1 MADIKFDVSKLTD
14 PQLEIASKI
23 IDTCTSL
30 GVNPDLVLPMAYVE
44 SRFNPDVPD
53 SSAGAIGIMQLMPN
67 TAKHLKVNPRDMN
80 DNIKGGCLFIRNLMD
95 NPKIAHDPTK
105 VIAAYHDGP
114 DSKFFK
120 TGNPADITDAAIEY
134 VDLVNQLSKGLI
146 APPAVK
152 KSGEVPTAS
161 GEPAAEPPKTD
172 VWSTTPLSSA
182 ASGTPEE
189 DGTKY
194 GFDPLAMSAGAIPG
208 VAVGSAVGGGRT
220 ALDIG
225 RRVGDVASQVSSNL
239 LNASQGAPGSSS
251 GALPTAGG
259 PAQRTPAGG
268 QGTFNYGK
276 KFGMT
281 DFDAAKA
288 TNMSK
293 QPGGAWD
300 VARQAAEAEQKIG
313 PGYKMNPQ
321 RADLM
326 LPDSAGGGPRG
337 QTRVPIPP
345 VTQPSPTMGQR
356 VSQAFA
362 PVSRTMNA
370 PMVRGPLS
378 GLMAGPMAAEA
389 ASRYEKEDYPG
400 AALAGTGALAS
411 GASMF
416 GVPYSAPVSLAAPA
430 ALAGYDYYRNVGP
443 QQFKAD
449 VKKAPQAISAAI
461 LDELKDWEKSFKATA
476 KRYQSG
482 NIPVQPD
489 ALSGG
494 LQ

>member
-14 PQLEIASKI
+14 PQLEVASKI

-44 SRFNPDVPD
+44 SRFNPDVAD
-53 SSAGAIGIMQLMPN
+53 SSKGAIGVMQLMPD
-67 TAKHLKVNPRDMN
+67 TAKHLKVNPRDV
-80 DNIKGGCLFIRNLMD
+80 DENIKGGCLFIRNLMD

-114 DSKFFK
+114 NSKFFK
-120 TGNPADITDAAIEY
+120 TGDPTDITDAAIEY

-152 KSGEVPTAS
+152 KSGET
-161 GEPAAEPPKTD
+161 PAAPGESTTEPPKAST
-172 VWSTTPLSSA
+172 WSTAPLPPA
-182 ASGTPEE
+182 AAEE
-189 DGTKY
+189 EQTKY

-208 VAVGSAVGGGRT
+208 VVAGSGVGAGRSA
-220 ALDIG
+220 LNIG
-225 RRVGDVASQVSSNL
+225 HRIGDVASQVSSNL
-239 LNASQGAPGSSS
+239 LQASQGTPGTPTS
-251 GALPTAGG
+251 GGLPPAGG
-259 PAQRTPAGG
+259 PVQRTPAGG
-268 QGTFNYGK
+268 QGTFNYAK
-276 KFGMT
+276 KFGLT
-281 DFDAAKA
+281 DFDAARA
-288 TNMSK
+288 ANMSK
-293 QPGGAWD
+293 QPGGSWD
-300 VARQAAEAEQKIG
+300 VARQVAEAEQKIG
-313 PGYKMNPQ
+313 PGYRMTPE
-321 RADLM
+321 RADLL

-337 QTRVPIPP
+337 TPRVPIPP
-345 VTQPSPTMGQR
+345 VTQPSPTVGQR

-370 PMVRGPLS
+370 PLVRGPLS
-378 GLMAGPMAAEA
+378 GLLAGPMAAEA
-389 ASRYEKEDYPG
+389 ASRYEKDDYPG
-400 AALAGTGALAS
+400 AALAGTGALAA

-416 GVPYSAPVSLAAPA
+416 GVPYSAPISVAAPA

-449 VKKAPQAISAAI
+449 IKKAPQAISAAI

-476 KRYQSG
+476 KRYQAG